1 MYDYRKN
8 HSFDYMDVCWQS
20 DVSAFQYA
28 ISVCHSFLSNKQA
41 SFNLMTADTVG
52 AILETK
58 ENLSLFPLFP
68 HLFAMK

>member
-28 ISVCHSFLSNKQA
+28 ISVCHSFLSKKQA
-41 SFNLMTADTVG
+41 SFNLMTAVTVG